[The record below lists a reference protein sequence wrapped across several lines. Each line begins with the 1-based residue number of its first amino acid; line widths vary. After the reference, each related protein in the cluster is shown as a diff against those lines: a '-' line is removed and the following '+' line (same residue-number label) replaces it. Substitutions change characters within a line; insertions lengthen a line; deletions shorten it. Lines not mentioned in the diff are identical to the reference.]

1 MNLFNASEIFQFA
14 IKIEENGEQF
24 YTAMMTRF
32 DEEEI
37 KDLFSYLAEQERQHK
52 KIFQAMLSEIESYE
66 PPESYPGEYFNYLRA
81 YAEDLIFNLSQL
93 DEEISSIS
101 DIFSALDA
109 AIGKELDT
117 ILYYHEMINAVP
129 KEQTQQIEKI
139 IAEERRHVVRLSE
152 IKRSYQNKEKN
163 KK

>member
-24 YTAMMTRF
+24 YKAMMTRF

-37 KDLFSYLAEQERQHK
+37 KDLFSYLADQERQHK

-93 DEEISSIS
+93 DEEISSIN

-152 IKRSYQNKEKN
+152 IKRSYQNKEK
-163 KK
+163 K

>member
-37 KDLFSYLAEQERQHK
+37 KHLFSYLAEQERQHK

-93 DEEISSIS
+93 DEEISSIN
-101 DIFSALDA
+101 DISPALDA

-117 ILYYHEMINAVP
+117 ILYYHEMINTVP

>member
-24 YTAMMTRF
+24 YKAMKSKF
-32 DEEEI
+32 EDKEV
-37 KDLFSYLAEQERQHK
+37 KDLFSYLAKEEVKHK
-52 KIFQAMLSEIESYE
+52 EIFQAMLSKIESYE

-81 YAEDLIFNLSQL
+81 YADNLIFNLSKL
-93 DEEISSIS
+93 KEEISKIN
-101 DIFSALDA
+101 DIFSALDS

-117 ILYYHEMINAVP
+117 ILYYHEMMNSVP
-129 KEQTQQIEKI
+129 KEQKEQIGKI
-139 IAEERRHVVRLSE
+139 LDEERRHVVRLSE
-152 IKRSYQNKEKN
+152 IKRVYQDKQ